1 VATYP
6 GYLFS
11 RLKEFMKT
19 QFIAIALS
27 VTGLLTVANPGFA
40 ADAKATAPQPAASK
54 AVSNKTS
61 AAPASKASASKFKA
75 DPSVKLVNL
84 NAATREEL
92 MKLPGISAVEAD
104 KIIAA
109 RPYGSK
115 GMLVSKNVLSTEKAL
130 EIKDLVEAGKTY
142 KNAKK
147 NAALY
152 NTKK

>member
-1 VATYP
+1 
-6 GYLFS
+6 
-11 RLKEFMKT
+11 MKYR
-19 QFIAIALS
+19 FIALALS
-27 VTGLLTVANPGFA
+27 VIGLLIVANSSFA
-40 ADAKATAPQPAASK
+40 ADTKASAPQPAASK
-54 AVSNKTS
+54 AVANKTS

-115 GMLVSKNVLSTEKAL
+115 GMLVSKNVLSTEQAMQ
-130 EIKDLVEAGKTY
+130 IKDLVEAGKTF

>member
-1 VATYP
+1 
-6 GYLFS
+6 
-11 RLKEFMKT
+11 MKT
-19 QFIAIALS
+19 RFIAFVFASAWLIGGIDPS
-27 VTGLLTVANPGFA
+27 FA
-40 ADAKATAPQPAASK
+40 ADVKASAAQPAASK
-54 AVSNKTS
+54 AVANKTS
-61 AAPASKASASKFKA
+61 AAPASKASASKYKA

-92 MKLPGISAVEAD
+92 MKLPGISTVEAD

-115 GMLVSKNVLSTEKAL
+115 GMLVSMNVLSTEQAMQ
-130 EIKDLVEAGKTY
+130 IKDLVEAGKTY

>member
-1 VATYP
+1 
-6 GYLFS
+6 
-11 RLKEFMKT
+11 MKT
-19 QFIAIALS
+19 RFIALAFASACLIGGITPS
-27 VTGLLTVANPGFA
+27 FA
-40 ADAKATAPQPAASK
+40 ADTKASAPQPAASK
-54 AVSNKTS
+54 AVANKTS
-61 AAPASKASASKFKA
+61 AAPASKASASKYKA

-115 GMLVSKNVLSTEKAL
+115 GMLVSKNVLSTEQAMQ
-130 EIKDLVEAGKTY
+130 IKDLVEAGKTY

>member
-1 VATYP
+1 
-6 GYLFS
+6 
-11 RLKEFMKT
+11 MKT
-19 QFIAIALS
+19 RFIALALS
-27 VTGLLTVANPGFA
+27 VTGLLSAANSSLA
-40 ADAKATAPQPAASK
+40 ADNKANAPQPAASK
-54 AVSNKTS
+54 AVASKTS
-61 AAPASKASASKFKA
+61 AKPVGKASASKYKA
-75 DPSVKLVNL
+75 DPNIKLVNL

-115 GMLVSKNVLSTEKAL
+115 GMLVSKNVLSTEQAMQ
-130 EIKDLVEAGKTY
+130 IKDLVEAGKTY
-142 KNAKK
+142 KDAKK